1 MTIAYYRTEDGKLFT
16 AKEPPDPILEM
27 IRGIRQAH
35 DILASKRHSMM
46 SSKPSEEEKILA
58 ELLRQYEPTRRRQL
72 PTRRQS
78 V

>member
-1 MTIAYYRTEDGKLFT
+1 
-16 AKEPPDPILEM
+16 M